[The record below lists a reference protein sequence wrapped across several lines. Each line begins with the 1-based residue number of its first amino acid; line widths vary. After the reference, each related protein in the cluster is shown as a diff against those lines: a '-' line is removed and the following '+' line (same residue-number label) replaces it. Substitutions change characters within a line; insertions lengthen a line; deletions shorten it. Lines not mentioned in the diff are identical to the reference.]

1 MERNFRMVFSTVVS
15 VLMMIII
22 STTADGR
29 KPVLDE
35 YPIRVKIS
43 QCVIKE
49 LDISN
54 GDFKLTA
61 PELKALKYI
70 VHEELVKEPLDKQ
83 KVKVKVFG
91 RMKKLVQEDAELE
104 GLPNEEVDKIIT
116 VVKRR
121 AEYCREKGFGD

>member
-22 STTADGR
+22 STTAA
-29 KPVLDE
+29 
-35 YPIRVKIS
+35 IRVKIS